1 METKLAEFVRDTPA
15 GREAEKILRA
25 CVHCGFCTATCP
37 TYQITGDELDGPRGR
52 IYLIKGF
59 LEGKAVT
66 ETTRRHLDRCLSCR
80 SCETTCPSGVTY
92 HRLLDI
98 GRDLMNEHAPRPL
111 PGRMLTAAVRESVR
125 NRFVFGTLLA
135 LGKIART
142 LLPVPFAGKI
152 PDQYPV
158 APWPKSRHPRRYLT
172 LRGCVQETLA
182 PSINLAAAK
191 VLDRAGVALM
201 MAPKDGCCGALRLH
215 GDDRRGGL
223 NDLRALID
231 RWWPF
236 VAEGQVEGIAISAS
250 GCGAHLREAGQLL
263 ADDPDYAEKAATIA
277 GQVRDLSEVI
287 ADHVELLR
295 ERLSPPA
302 EPTPIAFHSP
312 CTLQHGLGV
321 RGVAES
327 LLVAAGYRLVPV
339 EESHLCCG
347 SAGIYAL
354 LHPLMSGRLRERKL
368 EALCV
373 SKPRF
378 IATANI
384 GCLTQLSGGEVPV
397 RHWIEL
403 LADRLP

>member
-1 METKLAEFVRDTPA
+1 MEAKLADFVRETPA
-15 GREAEKILRA
+15 GREAEKILRS

-98 GRDLMNEHAPRPL
+98 GRDLMAKQAPRPW
-111 PGRMLTAAVRESVR
+111 PGRLLYATVRETVR
-125 NRFVFGTLLA
+125 NRIVFGMLLA
-135 LGKIART
+135 LGKIVRA
-142 LLPVPFAGKI
+142 LVPLPFTDKI

-158 APWPKSRHPRRYLT
+158 APWPKTKHPRRYLT
-172 LRGCVQETLA
+172 LRGCVQKSLA

-201 MAPKDGCCGALRLH
+201 EAPRDGCCGALRLH

-231 RWWPF
+231 RWWPY
-236 VAEGQVEGIAISAS
+236 VAEGRVEGIAITAS

-263 ADDPDYAEKAATIA
+263 ADDPEYAEKAARVA
-277 GQVRDLSEVI
+277 AQVRDLSEVI
-287 ADHVELLR
+287 AEHVEQLR
-295 ERLSPPA
+295 GQFKAAA
-302 EPTPIAFHSP
+302 EPTTIAFHSP
-312 CTLQHGLGV
+312 CTLQHAQGV
-321 RGVAES
+321 RGVIES
-327 LLVAAGYRLVPV
+327 LLVAAGYRLAPV

-354 LHPLMSGRLRERKL
+354 LHPLMSSRLRARKL
-368 EALCV
+368 EALGGG
-373 SKPRF
+373 KPRF

-384 GCLTQLSGGEVPV
+384 GCLTQLSGGEIPV